1 MDDDMKR
8 ILCTVALL
16 SLTASAVSSAAS
28 TNHNAWYAS
37 GGIGM
42 DYPHFNAN
50 WRVNNGSGFAPP
62 ANQDIYTFQNNHH
75 PYLTLA
81 TGYRFVRNNAY
92 LPALSLGLNYQY
104 LPSNDVGGQIV
115 QYSTPSFTN
124 YNFKWDIT
132 AQLLL
137 LSAKLNIYKYQNL
150 MPYISAA
157 AGAGYI
163 RASSYGETAYPDVT
177 PRTSAGFAE
186 STNTQFVYTL
196 GLGADY
202 QMKSNLLATLGY
214 QYLDLGKIRS
224 GSGSGSWQSATL
236 NLGRYRSNELFLS
249 LTYLFNSGKKR

>member
-1 MDDDMKR
+1 MKR
-8 ILCTVALL
+8 ILCTTALL
-16 SLTASAVSSAAS
+16 CITTSAVSFAAAA
-28 TNHNAWYAS
+28 NHNAWYAS
-37 GGIGM
+37 GGVGL

-62 ANQDIYTFQNNHH
+62 ANEDIYTFQNNHH
-75 PYLTLA
+75 PYLMLA
-81 TGYRFVRNNAY
+81 TGYRFVRNSAY

-115 QYSTPSFTN
+115 QYSTPSFAN

-137 LSAKLNIYKYQNL
+137 ISAKLNIYNYRNF

-157 AGAGYI
+157 AGPGYI
-163 RASSYGETAYPDVT
+163 RASSYGETAYADVT

-202 QMKSNLLATLGY
+202 QLKSNLLASLGY

-224 GSGSGSWQSATL
+224 GSGAGSWQSATL

-249 LTYLFNSGKKR
+249 LTYLFNSGKK